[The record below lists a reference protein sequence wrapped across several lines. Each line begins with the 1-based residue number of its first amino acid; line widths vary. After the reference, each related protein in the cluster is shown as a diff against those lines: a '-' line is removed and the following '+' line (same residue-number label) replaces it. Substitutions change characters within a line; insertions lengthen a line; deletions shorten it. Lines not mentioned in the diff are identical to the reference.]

1 MRVQIDSVGLR
12 TTKRLSKVYLTWLV
26 FCLIRAESMKK
37 IINALEFIHKHG
49 MLGFAKECYYRLFN
63 ILNCYYENHF
73 DVNTKG
79 WVSTA
84 ELGIHN
90 DESVHYESVHYRRTI
105 NILNKVPV
113 NKNESTLL
121 DYGCGK
127 GRVIIAAASYQYK
140 KIIGVELSSL
150 IKIAENNID
159 KMKHRKTKNIVLK
172 KCDAQ
177 DYKVPS
183 DVNIIYF
190 YNPFIGSVLEN
201 VIRNIYSSY
210 KETPRK
216 IYIVYFNNVHF
227 DKIISHQDWL
237 TKIYQ
242 VEPHPVCPP
251 YGLYETTSLQQ

>member
-1 MRVQIDSVGLR
+1 
-12 TTKRLSKVYLTWLV
+12 
-26 FCLIRAESMKK
+26 MKK
-37 IINALEFIHKHG
+37 IINAFEFIHKHG
-49 MLGFAKECYYRLFN
+49 MLGFTKEWYYRVFN
-63 ILNCYYENHF
+63 SYYEKHF

-79 WVSTA
+79 WVWRA
-84 ELGIHN
+84 EPGIRVN
-90 DESVHYESVHYRRTI
+90 YESVHYRRTI

-150 IKIAENNID
+150 INIAENNID

-190 YNPFIGSVLEN
+190 FNPFKGGVLEN

-216 IYIVYFNNVHF
+216 IYIIYFNNVQF

-242 VEPHPVCPP
+242 VESHLAFPVLAC
-251 YGLYETTSLQQ
+251 GLYETTS